1 MHRHDI
7 RMDNKA
13 LQDEFA
19 ALYENQ
25 KMKSMTG
32 LCGAKSTFGQNAIG
46 CAATPK
52 VGCFCAVG
60 KEHENG

>member
-1 MHRHDI
+1 MRRHDI

-19 ALYENQ
+19 PYMRIR
-25 KMKSMTG
+25 KKSMTG
-32 LCGAKSTFGQNAIG
+32 SCDAKSTFGQNAHRS
-46 CAATPK
+46 AATLK

>member
-1 MHRHDI
+1 MRRHDI

-19 ALYENQ
+19 ALYEGQ
-25 KMKSMTG
+25 KTKSMTG
-32 LCGAKSTFGQNAIG
+32 SYVVKSTFGQNAKG
-46 CAATPK
+46 STATLK
-52 VGCFCAVG
+52 VGCFCAVR